1 MTKCSECG
9 RYEQPGALFCS
20 ECGAF
25 LLPTEE
31 DEAGAKLPFTDALAP
46 PLAPTLIGQETNP
59 ATEAQVVTFLIPS
72 SGRRVEMEL
81 DHEIQIGRADPD
93 VQHHPELDLTEDEGD
108 AHGVSR
114 LHALI
119 RRSDQGVVL
128 IDDSSTNGTLL
139 NGYRLPSELPY
150 PIHSGDEV
158 RFGQLLVHIFL
169 D

>member
-1 MTKCSECG
+1 MTECSECG
-9 RYEQPGALFCS
+9 GYEPQGALFCS

-25 LLPTEE
+25 LLPTVE
-31 DEAGAKLPFTDALAP
+31 DEDGAKLPFTDALTPPTAP
-46 PLAPTLIGQETNP
+46 ILVGQETNP
-59 ATEAQVVTFLIPS
+59 ATEAQKITFLIPS
-72 SGRRVEMEL
+72 SGRRIRMDL
-81 DHEIQIGRADPD
+81 DQEIQIGRADPNA
-93 VQHHPELDLTEDEGD
+93 QHYPELDLTEDQGD

-119 RRSDQGVVL
+119 RRSDEGVVL

-139 NGYRLPSELPY
+139 NGYQLPPDLPY